1 VFLVDKRAE
10 NAQTRGIE
18 ALQPLV
24 NGVENGHFVAMRAH
38 DTALALA
45 LVALTSSST
54 AVAQEGAAP
63 PPPSAP
69 AEETPPPPVAD
80 AAGNDS
86 ERDESEPR
94 EGTPSSSETAAAPAP
109 VDAAPVDAAAVET
122 VPLAAPTAAPSGAP
136 SAPPAPAEQSP
147 PPSTT
152 EPVGDEDTSQEFPYD
167 KRRNTPQGT
176 TRPTGDDDD
185 DGAPDEK
192 KKLDADR
199 ADFTYKALR
208 LSAGAGYAL
217 RLSADERSHGG
228 VGVLSV
234 GLPIFYGFG
243 IAAEGL
249 VMGWGPSEK
258 RTAPLA
264 FGGGSALVTYVF
276 DDTAS
281 TAILGVGPL
290 VGYALELEESGALTT
305 GLHAGAV
312 FTFGL
317 RFAVAPTT
325 TAEIGIRAPFMLYG
339 PEGVVV
345 RMPLMQTETDTPGL
359 FESQFLLTFG
369 LTFDP
374 FMFFDLFSQG
384 RDPLPLVVPFLS
396 AAQDG

>member
-1 VFLVDKRAE
+1 MFLVDKCAE
-10 NAQTRGIE
+10 TARTRDIE

-24 NGVENGHFVAMRAH
+24 NGVENGHLRDMRP
-38 DTALALA
+38 DSTALAFALA
-45 LVALTSSST
+45 ALLFPSTGFAEEAPVVEAPVPPADSPEEAPTGLEGPESGAAQVEEEREPEAPASSST
-54 AVAQEGAAP
+54 
-63 PPPSAP
+63 
-69 AEETPPPPVAD
+69 
-80 AAGNDS
+80 
-86 ERDESEPR
+86 
-94 EGTPSSSETAAAPAP
+94 SSETPGGP
-109 VDAAPVDAAAVET
+109 VEGTAAVSSEP
-122 VPLAAPTAAPSGAP
+122 VGA
-136 SAPPAPAEQSP
+136 APPAPAEP
-147 PPSTT
+147 AVPA
-152 EPVGDEDTSQEFPYD
+152 EPVAPVVEEDTSQEFPYD

-176 TRPTGDDDD
+176 TRPISDDDD
-185 DGAPDEK
+185 APKEDAEK
-192 KKLDADR
+192 KTLDADR

-281 TAILGVGPL
+281 TAILGAGPL

-325 TAEIGIRAPFMLYG
+325 TAEIGIRAPFMIYG
-339 PEGVVV
+339 PEGVVL

-384 RDPLPLVVPFLS
+384 RDPLPLIVPFLS